1 MRRLTTGCHRSA
13 SPFVMDTEI
22 RESVSVTKLSGV
34 TAPDWEALYRA
45 HAGGILRYC
54 RRLAKNTEAAEEL
67 MQETFARAIRAG
79 QAPDGADDSRRW
91 LYRIAT
97 NATIDRLRRE
107 RILRFV
113 PFVGREHAAETDR
126 EEADLV
132 RHALRSIPPDQATAV
147 VLRLHEGFT
156 PAEIASMIGISE
168 AGVKSRLV
176 RGRRRF
182 IEAYERMGGRL

>member
-1 MRRLTTGCHRSA
+1 
-13 SPFVMDTEI
+13 VTEI
-22 RESVSVTKLSGV
+22 REAVRVTTRSDV
-34 TAPDWEALYRA
+34 QATDWDLLYRL

-54 RRLAKNTEAAEEL
+54 RRLAKSAEAAEEL

-79 QAPDGADDSRRW
+79 QAPEGPDDSRRW

-113 PFVGREHAAETDR
+113 PFLGRERAAETDP

-132 RHALRSIPPDQATAV
+132 RSALRAMPPEQATAL

-156 PAEIASMIGISE
+156 PGELASMLGISE
-168 AGVKSRLV
+168 AGAKSRLV
-176 RGRRRF
+176 RGRRAF
-182 IEAYERMGGRL
+182 IAAYERLGGRL

>member
-1 MRRLTTGCHRSA
+1 M
-13 SPFVMDTEI
+13 TEI
-22 RESVSVTKLSGV
+22 REAASVTKLSGV
-34 TAPDWEALYRA
+34 TAPDWDLLYRTY
-45 HAGGILRYC
+45 AGGILRYC
-54 RRLAKNTEAAEEL
+54 RRLAKSTDAAEEL

-79 QAPDGADDSRRW
+79 QAPGAADDPRRW

-113 PFVGREHAAETDR
+113 PFVGREQAAEIDR

-132 RHALRSIPPDQATAV
+132 RSALRSISPEQATAL

-156 PAEIASMIGISE
+156 PGEIASMLGISE

-182 IEAYERMGGRL
+182 IEAYERLGGRL